1 MGQIDSFKRVLGVAG
16 QTTSGKAGI
25 EVKEEI
31 EVQEKKHQD
40 FPVHKEKT
48 ERKMSSL
55 CVSEQTREEVRLLS
69 HWAFKRG
76 IIKGKSTEELVKKM
90 LEAFYKK
97 HPDAKTVINGMLQ

>member
-31 EVQEKKHQD
+31 EVQEKRQKD
-40 FPVHKEKT
+40 SPIPRVKT

>member
-31 EVQEKKHQD
+31 EMPEKKPKD
-40 FPVHKEKT
+40 SPAPIVRTEK
-48 ERKMSSL
+48 KMSSL

-76 IIKGKSTEELVKKM
+76 IIKGKTTEDLLRKILDDFK
-90 LEAFYKK
+90 KK
-97 HPDAKTVINGMLQ
+97 HPEVNNLINGMR

>member
-16 QTTSGKAGI
+16 QTTSGKAGM

-76 IIKGKSTEELVKKM
+76 IIKGKTTEDLLRKILDDFK
-90 LEAFYKK
+90 KK
-97 HPDAKTVINGMLQ
+97 HPEVNNLIDGMR

>member
-76 IIKGKSTEELVKKM
+76 IIKGKTTEDLLRKILDDFK
-90 LEAFYKK
+90 KK
-97 HPDAKTVINGMLQ
+97 HPEVNNLIDGMR

>member
-31 EVQEKKHQD
+31 EMPEKKPKD
-40 FPVHKEKT
+40 FPAPIVRTEK
-48 ERKMSSL
+48 KMSSL

-76 IIKGKSTEELVKKM
+76 IIKGKTTEDLLRKILDDFK
-90 LEAFYKK
+90 KK
-97 HPDAKTVINGMLQ
+97 HPEVNNLINGMR

>member
-76 IIKGKSTEELVKKM
+76 IIKGKTTEDLLRKILDDFK
-90 LEAFYKK
+90 KK
-97 HPDAKTVINGMLQ
+97 HPEVNNLINGMR

>member
-48 ERKMSSL
+48 ERKISSL

-76 IIKGKSTEELVKKM
+76 IIKGKTTEDLLRKILDDFK
-90 LEAFYKK
+90 KK
-97 HPDAKTVINGMLQ
+97 HPEVNNLIDGMR

>member
-40 FPVHKEKT
+40 FPVQKEKT

-76 IIKGKSTEELVKKM
+76 IIKGKTTEDLLRKILDDFK
-90 LEAFYKK
+90 KK
-97 HPDAKTVINGMLQ
+97 HPEVNNLINGMR